1 MRTQRVWNFDP
12 AYTTVEFVVRN
23 LWYNVKGRFGTI
35 EGVIVLDEDDIRRS
49 SVTATIKADSID
61 TGNKRR
67 DAHLLLP
74 DFFDVEKFPDI
85 EFKSTSVERGRDRD
99 SLELEGTLT
108 VKDKS
113 VPIALAVN
121 EMDRS
126 RSPKG
131 EEFIYY
137 SATAELDRFAFGINY
152 GRGFIGRHLKVT
164 INVQATLTGDHNEVA
179 QTLDQGTNPLA
190 ARLMYGVARFDA
202 TVNAS
207 RSEESR

>member
-1 MRTQRVWNFDP
+1 MNNLWHFDP

-23 LWYNVKGRFGTI
+23 LWYNVKGRFSVL

-49 SVTATIKADSID
+49 SVTATIKASSID

-67 DAHLLLP
+67 DAHLQAL
-74 DFFDVEKFPDI
+74 DFFDAEKFPDI
-85 EFKSTSVERGRDRD
+85 EFKSTRVERGRDRD
-99 SLELEGTLT
+99 SLDLDGTLI
-108 VKDKS
+108 VKDKP

-137 SATAELDRFAFGINY
+137 SATTELDRFAFGINY
-152 GRGFIGRHLKVT
+152 GRGLIGRQVESH
-164 INVQATLTGDHNEVA
+164 
-179 QTLDQGTNPLA
+179 DQRPGH
-190 ARLMYGVARFDA
+190 Y
-202 TVNAS
+202 
-207 RSEESR
+207 